1 MGAIGNLDIER
12 KSVLSGMDSIVIRN
26 YVAGIIGGCTLDME
40 GFADSVIKSG
50 HIVIFNK
57 ETNTY
62 KPMPVVDGKYST
74 LPEGFEYVGVVICTQ
89 PANKPFVGVMYDG
102 EVNDVASPYSIEGI
116 KAALKTALPKL
127 TFMHD

>member
-62 KPMPVVDGKYST
+62 KPMPVVDGNYST
-74 LPEGFEYVGVVICTQ
+74 LPEGFEYAGVVICTQ

-102 EVNDVASPYSIEGI
+102 EVNDVASPYSIESI

>member
-12 KSVLSGMDSIVIRN
+12 KSVFSGLDSIVIRN

-50 HIVIFNK
+50 HVVIFNK

-62 KPMPVVDGKYST
+62 KPMPVVDGAYSA
-74 LPEGFEYVGVVICTQ
+74 LPEGFEYAGVVVCTQ

-102 EVNDVASPYSIEGI
+102 EVNDVASPYSIDSI

>member
-12 KSVLSGMDSIVIRN
+12 KSVLNGMDSIVIRN

-62 KPMPVVDGKYST
+62 KPMPVSEGAYSA
-74 LPEGFEYVGVVICTQ
+74 LPEGFEYAGVVVCSQ

-102 EVNDVASPYSIEGI
+102 EVNDVASPYSIDSI

-127 TFMHD
+127 TFLHD

>member
-1 MGAIGNLDIER
+1 MGATGNLDIER
-12 KSVLSGMDSIVIRN
+12 KSVLNGMDSIVIRN

-57 ETNTY
+57 VTNTY
-62 KPMPVVDGKYST
+62 KPMPVTGGNYST
-74 LPEGFEYVGVVICTQ
+74 LPEGFEYAGVVVCTQ

-102 EVNDVASPYSIEGI
+102 EVNDVASPYPIDSI
-116 KAALKTALPKL
+116 KAALKSALPKL
-127 TFMHD
+127 TFLHD